1 MMAKGKVHVSTF
13 EEHVMPDAIQ
23 IVTMSSDLADAERIA
38 TVLVAN
44 RLAACVQLS
53 GPVESTYRWK
63 DQIETSS
70 EWCCTIKT
78 LRALYPQVES
88 KIREL
93 HSYGEP
99 EIVATA
105 IVAAS
110 ESYLDWIAKSVGP
123 SSSPPDPPSVQSVHE
138 SGE

>member
-1 MMAKGKVHVSTF
+1 M
-13 EEHVMPDAIQ
+13 
-23 IVTMSSDLADAERIA
+23 
-38 TVLVAN
+38 LVAN

-63 DQIETSS
+63 DQIETAS

-110 ESYLDWIAKSVGP
+110 KGYLNWIAESVGP
-123 SSSPPDPPSVQSVHE
+123 ASSSSDELSVPSAQGA
-138 SGE
+138 GE

>member
-1 MMAKGKVHVSTF
+1 
-13 EEHVMPDAIQ
+13 MPDAIQ
-23 IVTMSSDLADAERIA
+23 IHTTTSDLADAERIA
-38 TVLVAN
+38 TVLVAS
-44 RLAACVQLS
+44 RLAACVQVS

-70 EWCCTIKT
+70 EWCCSIKT
-78 LRALYPQVES
+78 LKELYPQVES

-105 IVAAS
+105 ILTAS
-110 ESYLDWIAKSVGP
+110 EGYLRWIAESVEP
-123 SSSPPDPPSVQSVHE
+123 ISEASDRPTVSSGQEP
-138 SGE
+138 GE

>member
-1 MMAKGKVHVSTF
+1 ML
-13 EEHVMPDAIQ
+13 EAIQ
-23 IVTMSSDLADAERIA
+23 IVTMTSDLADAERIA
-38 TVLVAN
+38 TMLVAN

-78 LRALYPQVES
+78 LREFFPRVES

-110 ESYLDWIAKSVGP
+110 ESYLNWIAASVGP
-123 SSSPPDPPSVQSVHE
+123 ASDEPSVQSAQE
-138 SGE
+138 SGK

>member
-1 MMAKGKVHVSTF
+1 
-13 EEHVMPDAIQ
+13 MPDAIQ
-23 IVTMSSDLADAERIA
+23 ILTTTSDLADAERIA

-53 GPVESTYRWK
+53 GPFESTRRRD
-63 DQIETSS
+63 DQVETSS
-70 EWCCTIKT
+70 DWCCTITT
-78 LRALYPQVES
+78 LRELYAQVQS

-93 HSYGEP
+93 HSYSEP
-99 EIVATA
+99 EIVATP

-110 ESYLDWIAKSVGP
+110 EGYLSWVAASVGP
-123 SSSPPDPPSVQSVHE
+123 AAASDSAVPSGQG

>member
-1 MMAKGKVHVSTF
+1 MT
-13 EEHVMPDAIQ
+13 DAIQ
-23 IVTMSSDLADAERIA
+23 IVTTTSELADAERIA
-38 TVLVAN
+38 TLLVAN

-63 DQIETSS
+63 DQVETSN
-70 EWCCTIKT
+70 EWCCNIKT
-78 LRALYPQVES
+78 LKEFYPLVEA

-93 HSYGEP
+93 HSYSEP

-110 ESYLDWIAKSVGP
+110 ESYLNWIAESVGP
-123 SSSPPDPPSVQSVHE
+123 LPASSAAASSAQRA
-138 SGE
+138 GE

>member
-1 MMAKGKVHVSTF
+1 
-13 EEHVMPDAIQ
+13 MPEAIQ
-23 IVTMSSDLADAERIA
+23 IVTMTSDLADAERIA
-38 TVLVAN
+38 AALLAN
-44 RLAACVQLS
+44 RLAACVQLN
-53 GPVESTYRWK
+53 GPVKSIYRWN
-63 DQIETSS
+63 DQIETSN

-78 LRALYPQVES
+78 LRDLFPQVES

-99 EIVATA
+99 EIIATA

-110 ESYLDWIAKSVGP
+110 QGYLNWIAASVGP
-123 SSSPPDPPSVQSVHE
+123 ESSPSDEPPVQSAQE

>member
-1 MMAKGKVHVSTF
+1 
-13 EEHVMPDAIQ
+13 MPDAVQVI
-23 IVTMSSDLADAERIA
+23 TMTSDLADAERIA

-63 DQIETSS
+63 DQVETSS

-78 LRALYPQVES
+78 LKEFYPQVES

-93 HSYGEP
+93 HSYSEP
-99 EIVATA
+99 EIVATP
-105 IVAAS
+105 IVLAS
-110 ESYLDWIAKSVGP
+110 EGYLKWIAESVGP
-123 SSSPPDPPSVQSVHE
+123 ESAAPDRSPDASAQ
-138 SGE
+138 GTGK

>member
-1 MMAKGKVHVSTF
+1 ML
-13 EEHVMPDAIQ
+13 EAIQ
-23 IVTMSSDLADAERIA
+23 IVTMTSDLADAERIA
-38 TVLVAN
+38 TTLVAN

-63 DQIETSS
+63 DQIATSS

-78 LRALYPQVES
+78 LRELFPQVES

-99 EIVATA
+99 EIVATT

-110 ESYLDWIAKSVGP
+110 QSYLNWIAESVGP
-123 SSSPPDPPSVQSVHE
+123 PSAASDEPSVQTAQE

>member
-1 MMAKGKVHVSTF
+1 
-13 EEHVMPDAIQ
+13 MPAAIQ
-23 IVTMSSDLADAERIA
+23 IITMTSELADAERIA

-78 LRALYPQVES
+78 LRDLFPQVES

-110 ESYLDWIAKSVGP
+110 QSYLNWIAASVGP
-123 SSSPPDPPSVQSVHE
+123 DSSPSDEPSLPSAE
-138 SGE
+138 KSGE